1 VGPILVVDDS
11 ETVRQHVRE
20 CLEHAGFAVIEASD
34 GVEGLEVVESTP
46 DLSLVMLDVN
56 MPRMGGLDMLERMQ
70 QQNRTPPVLVLTSE
84 AQPALIERAK
94 AAGAKGWL
102 VKPVKPDLLVAAIGK
117 VTKSAV
123 GGGK

>member
-117 VTKSAV
+117 VTKSAA